1 MKKITLLVGAL
12 GGTFAGYLF
21 SNQKLREQLAGAKDP
36 EAAAKILGA
45 HLSKDGKKIAKEVQE
60 FVKSDEVQKN
70 LSKAKK
76 FAGKKFDE
84 AKKELSTMVEAGTKQ
99 AKVAAKKGAK
109 QAKRTVKK
117 MKVKVRAVSRA

>member
-1 MKKITLLVGAL
+1 MKKFSLLVGAL

-21 SNQKLREQLAGAKDP
+21 SNQKLREQLSSAKDA
-36 EAAAKILGA
+36 ETAAKILGS

-60 FVKSDEVQKN
+60 FVNSDEVQKN

>member
-1 MKKITLLVGAL
+1 MRKFTLLVGAL

-21 SNQKLREQLAGAKDP
+21 SNQKLREQLSKAKDA

-60 FVKSDEVQKN
+60 FVNSDEVQEN

-84 AKKELSTMVEAGTKQ
+84 AKKELSALVDAGAKQ
-99 AKVAAKKGAK
+99 AKVAAKQGAK
-109 QAKRTVKK
+109 EAKRTMRK